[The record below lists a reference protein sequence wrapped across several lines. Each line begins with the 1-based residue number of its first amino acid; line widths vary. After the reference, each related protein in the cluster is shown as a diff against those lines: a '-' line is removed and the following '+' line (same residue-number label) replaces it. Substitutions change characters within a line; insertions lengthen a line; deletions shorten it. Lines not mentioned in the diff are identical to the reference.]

1 MSSSTTL
8 RRSSRRSAASEAVKK
23 MAKKEAE
30 EERSGDEEAEAE
42 ETLAE
47 LESSGSDF
55 EEEMMKTSRGS
66 RKKVKRKIDQNGHR
80 EESTSEEED
89 EDEDALEEEV
99 ADLKGKGRGKK
110 SNPSAVPSKLSRTA
124 SMERRRKKLL
134 NGAASQFK
142 NGNDS
147 GAVKTLNNLGSP
159 APVSS
164 SLSLSESSSDEE
176 GEGAVAVPVGTGKHS
191 LVPTPQQKVVVTPA
205 SPEKMSKDSEAE
217 CPNVASQLAALASQA
232 SMEEEAGGG
241 KSNVPMSPDFRQPEQ
256 PWIRISPHA
265 SEEAKAEEEQES
277 QDEAAVKTEEFDKE
291 VAEALAMGED
301 KKQPSL
307 SDEDSEEEKEEE
319 TQEEQAK
326 KEDSSG
332 IKGVEVTVSLP
343 GGKGGK
349 KKRDHSTAFA
359 DYIRREVNRNIR
371 ENQLMMHQA
380 HIVCLVAHVRY
391 LSATCATPLLK
402 AVALSVTPAAHLATA
417 DKVTPVRLT
426 QLLSWFRSAV
436 GVWDSGAAAA
446 ERFPRPLMGHL
457 TKAFQRH
464 EAQSGEDLVLMFL
477 LVTRAIGWRARLVH
491 NFVCVPQ
498 KPDAKS
504 LLTAKKPKT
513 PEPKEEEVVE
523 EDDPKPSTSKDA
535 VSKAKSSKKEGK
547 SSSSGKEIKKS
558 KEYMSSD
565 DDDSDDDDLI
575 SPPPKAVEKGKSAKK
590 DSSSKGRSKPDSKSE
605 NKTSKA
611 SKRKPESGSSRDS
624 SPEKK
629 RKEEEGPKTRKGSKR
644 KSDSQRKRDDSP
656 EVKAKRRSTRS
667 RSQEKDDT
675 NQEAK
680 VTGSKSKGR
689 SKSST
694 SAKATVKKDDSRGS
708 SSRKKGK
715 SKQEVRLSAK
725 AVKEAENRRSS
736 RSRRSVAPPP
746 KAKRRGR
753 STSEEEDYEE
763 EEEDSE
769 EEFVPEDK
777 AKKKAAARR
786 RESTATSSLAKGKT
800 LQSDKAKAG
809 SSKQQQQS
817 KKSTKKVV
825 DYWVEVLVKG
835 EWTCVDV
842 VRGKAGSSS
851 VAEMEAGA
859 SQPML
864 YVVACDETGSVKDV
878 TRRYVASKFMTD
890 TRKKRVAELWIEE
903 TLGPFRTRDR
913 AGDEKEDR
921 QLQKALEALPMPTS
935 ISGFKDHPMYALE
948 RHLLKYQAIYPPDA
962 PTVGFIR
969 GEAVYPRECV
979 HTLQG
984 RVNWTKEG
992 RMVKIGEE
1000 AYRTTKPNPKW
1011 DRVLKTIV
1019 KGEQP
1024 LELFGFWQTEIYVPP
1039 PAENGKVPRNEYGNV
1054 ELFKPWMLPKGA
1066 VHLPVQGKRI
1076 QAFFVFG

>member
-1 MSSSTTL
+1 
-8 RRSSRRSAASEAVKK
+8 
-23 MAKKEAE
+23 
-30 EERSGDEEAEAE
+30 
-42 ETLAE
+42 
-47 LESSGSDF
+47 
-55 EEEMMKTSRGS
+55 
-66 RKKVKRKIDQNGHR
+66 
-80 EESTSEEED
+80 
-89 EDEDALEEEV
+89 
-99 ADLKGKGRGKK
+99 
-110 SNPSAVPSKLSRTA
+110 
-124 SMERRRKKLL
+124 
-134 NGAASQFK
+134 
-142 NGNDS
+142 
-147 GAVKTLNNLGSP
+147 
-159 APVSS
+159 
-164 SLSLSESSSDEE
+164 
-176 GEGAVAVPVGTGKHS
+176 
-191 LVPTPQQKVVVTPA
+191 
-205 SPEKMSKDSEAE
+205 
-217 CPNVASQLAALASQA
+217 
-232 SMEEEAGGG
+232 MEEEAGGG
-241 KSNVPMSPDFRQPEQ
+241 NSKVPMSPDFQQPEQ
-256 PWIRISPHA
+256 PWIRISPKA

-307 SDEDSEEEKEEE
+307 SDEDSDEEKEEE

-326 KEDSSG
+326 KEDSSD

-391 LSATCATPLLK
+391 LSATCATTLLK
-402 AVALSVTPAAHLATA
+402 AVALSVTPAAHLNTA
-417 DKVTPVRLT
+417 DKATPVRLT

-436 GVWDSGAAAA
+436 SVLDSGAAAA
-446 ERFPRPLMGHL
+446 ERFPRPLIGHL

-477 LVTRAIGWRARLVH
+477 LVTRAMGWRARLVH

-513 PEPKEEEVVE
+513 PEPKEEEVE

-535 VSKAKSSKKEGK
+535 VSKAESSKKGGK
-547 SSSSGKEIKKS
+547 SSSSGKVFKKS

-590 DSSSKGRSKPDSKSE
+590 DTSSKGRSKPDSKSE

-611 SKRKPESGSSRDS
+611 SKRKPGSGSNRDS

-629 RKEEEGPKTRKGSKR
+629 RKEEEVPKTRKGSKR

-667 RSQEKDDT
+667 RSQGKDDT

-680 VTGSKSKGR
+680 VTGSQSKGR

-694 SAKATVKKDDSRGS
+694 SSQATVKKDDSRGS

-736 RSRRSVAPPP
+736 RSRRSAAPPP

-753 STSEEEDYEE
+753 RSGSTSEEEDYEE

-786 RESTATSSLAKGKT
+786 RESTATPAAAKGKT
-800 LQSDKAKAG
+800 PQSDKAKAG

-903 TLGPFRTRDR
+903 TLGPFKTRDR
-913 AGDEKEDR
+913 AGDDKEDR

-1076 QAFFVFG
+1076 QTFFVFG